1 MAFVISI
8 RVHPTL
14 VDDTETLPTPSFGPI
29 ELRTNV
35 GIVLMIIIMLL
46 NLIKIGTGLI
56 LGAQATREA
65 FSG

>member
-1 MAFVISI
+1 MAFVIFI

-35 GIVLMIIIMLL
+35 GGVVVIIIMLFV
-46 NLIKIGTGLI
+46 LIKIGT
-56 LGAQATREA
+56 
-65 FSG
+65 